1 MLRIAQLGVT
11 KSSHQLLP
19 EVSCL
24 LLAQWSITISSKL
37 AKLGSLEIRRAVRS
51 LLERD
56 RRYISERFFVELVDI
71 LPELAD
77 LVAYVV

>member
-1 MLRIAQLGVT
+1 
-11 KSSHQLLP
+11 
-19 EVSCL
+19 
-24 LLAQWSITISSKL
+24 L

-56 RRYISERFFVELVDI
+56 RRYISERFFIELVDI